1 VSTIFELHKK
11 VLKDYSDFVHSFL
24 LIADDRA
31 REFINQALKEE
42 AKLWPDP
49 LLQISP
55 AYLSGKS
62 VDQWAAEG
70 LIQKETARI
79 FSTPEGK
86 PYILYKHQEEAI
98 LKAISDESFIV
109 TSGTGSGK
117 SLCYFL
123 PIIDYLIKNQETLG
137 QKVSA
142 LIIYP
147 MNALVNSQHQALE
160 NLKSNYEKRIGRP
173 FPVTFNKYTGDTT
186 EEIRENMRRNPP
198 QILLTNYVMAELLLI
213 RPEDKIFFNKENGGL
228 KFLVFDEIHTY
239 RGRQG
244 ADVAMLIRRLKQHCG
259 GDNLIHIGTSATMVS
274 HPNAGSQERRQAVA
288 NFASK
293 FFGHSFRPDQVIEE
307 KLSPFTVGGKPTED
321 EITKGFNLPFPDD
334 LDAYKRHPLVRW
346 IEYNL
351 GIEERSDGE
360 LRRQPPK
367 TLPEAAKELS
377 RIVKQDENLCVSKLI
392 EALNKGAELVKE
404 DKNRV
409 LAFKLHQFI
418 SQGKSL
424 YATIEKRDSRK
435 FSLEGQVEAE
445 KGKILCPIRF
455 CRQCGQDYYRVKKDE
470 KKFSAHFIGEE
481 NEDEEKE
488 TGFLMLADEENDWS
502 MDLIPEDW
510 YDTDGRL
517 KPTWRNRVPSPV
529 WVLPDGTYFNEPH
542 PEAVKMWW
550 QPGFYLCLNCGEF
563 YTERERE
570 FTKLATL
577 SSEGRSSATTV
588 LATSLLRHANKIKTV
603 KDKLLTF
610 TDNRQDASLQTGH
623 FNDFVHMAVLRS
635 ALYSALKD
643 KKELQVYEISSS
655 VVANCGL
662 SISDIA
668 KNPELDPSSQIA
680 QDIWKAFEEVIEY
693 RLYED
698 LRRGWRVTQPN
709 LEQVGLLKIDYKGL
723 KELCENPGAWGLC
736 PQLQNKKPEERENI
750 VRAFLDYARGKLAIN
765 AKVLDPFHQKQLI
778 KKSEIYLND
787 FWGLNP
793 ETEKLRW
800 ASKLIKSWQSTKPTD
815 GCKIGPKSQIGRFL
829 ISNLEIKP
837 AEYDIFLNNF
847 LNLLVSQGLLAPIS
861 SQDGSELFQLN
872 VSILIWKLGD
882 GHPPAPDPVYTKKAR
897 HERYQ
902 KVQGSINEFFK
913 KFYMEEAAHLASLE
927 AREHTAQV
935 VTPGERER
943 RERRFRWSPED
954 QADAAQLGKRLPYLV
969 CSPTMELGIDI
980 ADLELVHLRNVP
992 PTPANYAQ
1000 RCGRAGR
1007 QGQPGLVITFCG
1019 ALNNHD
1025 QYFFN
1030 HRSEMVS
1037 GIVRP
1042 PRLDITNEM
1051 LVKSHI
1057 HSVWLSFLRLPLGKS
1072 IENIID
1078 LENDQLPLKENIL
1091 GTFELSAK
1099 RHEEI
1104 KEFIR
1109 NMFKADSDDLNK
1121 TYWYKEDWLDQ
1132 VLKNSPREFDL
1143 AFNRWRELFK
1153 AAKRM
1158 LETARAEEDKAKT
1171 KEEQKKAQEKQAEA
1185 RRQLNLLRQ
1194 FGVSHEES
1202 DFYPYRYLASE
1213 GFLPGY
1219 NFPALPVRAWVNK
1232 GIGEYISRPRFL
1244 AVYEFAPHNIIYHEG
1259 TKWECATFQAPPG
1272 GLSER
1277 KSQKRLCFNCGAYGE
1292 EDLDRCPSCH
1302 ILFDGENSNLI
1313 NVLEMPNI
1321 RTRRVERITS
1331 LEEERKRFA
1340 YQIETYYQLPPG
1352 DPFERI
1358 IEADVQNNDNDILKL
1373 KYAAA
1378 ANLMKIN
1385 HGLRNADQKGFNIDL
1400 ESGEIISSLSY
1411 NTTGNPQPRNAE
1423 NIRLVVNTTQNI
1435 LLMYFTNCSL
1445 IKNANFSESLKFA
1458 IKRGI
1463 EQYYQLEE
1471 SEIDVLTVGRN
1482 DYTAYLFYEAT
1493 EGGCGILR
1501 QIIEDPYALSYVA
1514 KEALS
1519 ICHFDPD
1526 NGADLKKDCI
1536 SACYECLMSYNNQN
1550 VAILLDRHAIRD
1562 FLIQM
1567 KHSITKRRHKGKT
1580 REEHLNYLK
1589 RLTDENSELERRFL
1603 RVLEDNNLKLP
1614 DEAQKLIAEINTI
1627 PDFFYSPN
1635 ICVFCDG
1642 SVHDQPDQKA
1652 KDEYIRNELR
1662 AHGYRVIVIRYDED
1676 ILEQIK
1682 RYPEVFGRV
1691 NN

>member
-1 VSTIFELHKK
+1 MSSIFELHKK
-11 VLKDYSDFVHSFL
+11 VIKDYSDFVHSFL
-24 LIADDRA
+24 LIADERA
-31 REFINQALKEE
+31 REFVNQALKEE
-42 AKLWPDP
+42 ARLWPEP

-55 AYLSGKS
+55 AYSSGKS
-62 VDQWAAEG
+62 VEELANEG
-70 LIQKETARI
+70 KLQKETARI

-98 LKAISDESFIV
+98 DKALSNKSFIV

-123 PIIDYLIKNQETLG
+123 PIIDYLIKNQGRLG

-160 NLKSNYEKRIGRP
+160 NLKSNYEKRTGRP

-198 QILLTNYVMAELLLI
+198 QILLSNYVMAELLLI
-213 RPEDKIFFNKENGGL
+213 RPEDKIFFNKEAGGL

-259 GDNLIHIGTSATMVS
+259 GDKLIHIGTSATMVS
-274 HPNAGSQERRQAVA
+274 HPKADSKDRRQAVA
-288 NFASK
+288 DFASK
-293 FFGHSFRPDQVIEE
+293 LFGHSFKPDQVIEE
-307 KLSPFTVGGKPTED
+307 KLSPFTIGGKPTDD
-321 EITKGFNLPFPDD
+321 EIIKGFNLPLPDD
-334 LDAYKRHPLVRW
+334 LDAFKRHPLVRW

-351 GIEERSDGE
+351 GIEKCPDGE
-360 LRRQPPK
+360 LRRQTPK
-367 TLPEAAKELS
+367 TLSEAARELS
-377 RIVKQDENLCVSKLI
+377 KIVIQDEKQCESRLI

-404 DKNRV
+404 DQNRV

-424 YATIEKRDSRK
+424 YATIEKRESRK

-445 KGKILCPIRF
+445 KGKLLIPIRF
-455 CRQCGQDYYRVKKDE
+455 CRQCGQDYYRVKKE
-470 KKFSAHFIGEE
+470 ENKFSAHFIWEE
-481 NEDEEKE
+481 DEDEEKE
-488 TGFLMLADEENDWS
+488 TGFLLLADEENDWS
-502 MDLIPEDW
+502 TDLLPEDW
-510 YDTDGRL
+510 YDSDGRL

-610 TDNRQDASLQTGH
+610 TDNRQDASLQAGH

-635 ALYSALKD
+635 ALYSALKE
-643 KKELQVYEISSS
+643 KKELQDYEISSL

-668 KNPELDPSSQIA
+668 KNSCLDPSSRLT
-680 QDIWKAFEEVIEY
+680 QDTWRVFEEVIEY

-709 LEQVGLLKIDYKGL
+709 LEQVGLLKIEYKGL
-723 KELCENPGAWGLC
+723 KELCENNEAWDFS
-736 PQLQNKKPEERENI
+736 PELQRKSPEEREII
-750 VRAFLDYARGKLAIN
+750 VKAFLDYARGKLAIN
-765 AKVLDPFHQKQLI
+765 AKELDPFHQKQLI
-778 KKSEIYLND
+778 KKSENYLND

-793 ETEKLRW
+793 ETEKLKC
-800 ASKLIKSWQSTKPTD
+800 ASKLIKSWKSPKPAD
-815 GCKIGPKSQIGRFL
+815 GWKIGPRSQIGRYL
-829 ISNLEIKP
+829 LSNLEIDKND
-837 AEYDIFLNNF
+837 YDNFLNKF
-847 LNLLVSQGLLAPIS
+847 LNLLVSQGFLAKLN

-872 VSILIWKLGD
+872 VASLIWKLGD
-882 GHPPAPDPVYTKKAR
+882 GNAPPHDPVYSKRAQDERYKKALN
-897 HERYQ
+897 
-902 KVQGSINEFFK
+902 KVNEFFK

-943 RERRFRWSPED
+943 RERRFRWSSED

-992 PTPANYAQ
+992 PTPANYVQ

-1072 IENIID
+1072 IENIINI
-1078 LENDQLPLKENIL
+1078 ENEKLPLKEDIL
-1091 GTFELSAK
+1091 GALNLGTK

-1109 NMFKADSDDLNK
+1109 NMFKADETELND

-1132 VLKNSPREFDL
+1132 VLKNAPHEFNL
-1143 AFNRWRELFK
+1143 AFNRWRELYK
-1153 AAKRM
+1153 SANK
-1158 LETARAEEDKAKT
+1158 LLKTARAEEDKAKT
-1171 KEEQKKAQEKQAEA
+1171 KEEQKRAKEKQDEA

-1194 FGVSHEES
+1194 FEVSHEES
-1202 DFYPYRYLASE
+1202 DFYPYRYLATE

-1232 GIGEYISRPRFL
+1232 GEGEYISRPRFL
-1244 AVYEFAPHNIIYHEG
+1244 AVYEFAPRNIIYHEG
-1259 TKWECATFQAPPG
+1259 TKWECVSFQAPPG
-1272 GLSER
+1272 GLNER
-1277 KSQKRLCFNCGAYGE
+1277 KSRKRLCYTCGAYCE
-1292 EDLDRCPSCH
+1292 EDLDRCPSCG
-1302 ILFDGENSNLI
+1302 ILFDGENSNVVNL
-1313 NVLEMPNI
+1313 LEMPNI

-1331 LEEERKRFA
+1331 LEEERRKFG
-1340 YQIETYYQLPPG
+1340 YQLDIYYQFPPG
-1352 DPFERI
+1352 DPYERI
-1358 IEADVQNNDNDILKL
+1358 IEADVQSNGSDILKL

-1385 HGLRNADQKGFNIDL
+1385 HGWRYAEQKGFNIDL
-1400 ESGEIISSLSY
+1400 ESGEIISFDSDNNKGKL
-1411 NTTGNPQPRNAE
+1411 QPRNVE
-1423 NIRLVVNTTQNI
+1423 NVRLFVNTTQNI
-1435 LLMYFTNCSL
+1435 LLIYLTNCNCMEEP
-1445 IKNANFSESLKFA
+1445 KFAESLKFA

-1471 SEIDVLTVGRN
+1471 SEIEVLTVGRK
-1482 DYTAYLFYEAT
+1482 DYTAYLFYESS
-1493 EGGCGILR
+1493 EGGCGILK
-1501 QIIEDPYALSYVA
+1501 QIIDDSSAISNIA
-1514 KEALS
+1514 KEALV
-1519 ICHFDPD
+1519 ICHFDPIS
-1526 NGADLKKDCI
+1526 GEDLKKDCI
-1536 SACYECLMSYNNQN
+1536 SACYECLMSYKNQN
-1550 VAILLDRHAIRD
+1550 VATLLDRHAIKD
-1562 FLIQM
+1562 FLFQM
-1567 KHSITKRRHKGKT
+1567 AQSTTRERYKGKT
-1580 REEHLNYLK
+1580 REEYLTYLRK
-1589 RLTDENSELERRFL
+1589 LTDERSELEKIFL
-1603 RVLEDNNLKLP
+1603 NVLEENNLKLP
-1614 DEAQKLIAEINTI
+1614 DEAQKVISEVSSI

-1642 SVHDQPDQKA
+1642 SVHDQPNQKA
-1652 KDEYIRNELR
+1652 KDEYIRNELKAR
-1662 AHGYRVIVIRYDED
+1662 GYRVIVIRYDQD

-1691 NN
+1691 KN